1 MNSASLAREAEQRIQ
16 RRSMDARVIPEVVQ
30 TAPSPEVRVVDPT
43 TGGAKGQKLAR
54 FDLIPPRPL
63 KALAE
68 HYGKGAAKYEDRN
81 WERGYKWS
89 LSYAALHR
97 HLNAWWSGEDN
108 DPELGS
114 SHLDAV
120 LFHAMALREFTDTH
134 PELDDRPG
142 TAPALRSDW
151 Q

>member
-16 RRSMDARVIPEVVQ
+16 RRSMDARVIPQVVQ
-30 TAPSPEVRVVDPT
+30 TPPSPMVPAPEETLIVDAT

-120 LFHAMALREFTDTH
+120 IFHAMALREFTATH
-134 PELDDRPG
+134 PELDDRP
-142 TAPALRSDW
+142 RR
-151 Q
+151 

>member
-1 MNSASLAREAEQRIQ
+1 VTSAAHRLPRTSDGDLPPLVGPLPAPEETLIV
-16 RRSMDARVIPEVVQ
+16 DA
-30 TAPSPEVRVVDPT
+30 T

-54 FDLIPPRPL
+54 FDLIPPGPL

-97 HLNAWWSGEDN
+97 HLNAWWSGEDL

-120 LFHAMALREFTDTH
+120 IFHAMALREFTDTH
-134 PELDDRPG
+134 PELDDRP
-142 TAPALRSDW
+142 
-151 Q
+151 